1 MFARNLILAT
11 LFSRGSLS
19 ATLVPLLAM
28 TLVAELWMCRDRVIE
43 QTVPGTLQLASPHLA
58 YRSVVVRDAV
68 YRSSNC
74 WYSAHQTIWQLRH
87 AFDTVVCGGLVSS
100 AGTTAENVM
109 MAINGN
115 ISPALAGSTTV
126 LVFLSSA
133 AVNLPIVRR
142 TAKNKA
148 VLRRLSVEVF
158 TVAADGPGRSNG

>member
-1 MFARNLILAT
+1 
-11 LFSRGSLS
+11 
-19 ATLVPLLAM
+19 
-28 TLVAELWMCRDRVIE
+28 
-43 QTVPGTLQLASPHLA
+43 
-58 YRSVVVRDAV
+58 
-68 YRSSNC
+68 
-74 WYSAHQTIWQLRH
+74 
-87 AFDTVVCGGLVSS
+87 
-100 AGTTAENVM
+100 M